1 MGCTM
6 KSRVS
11 KPIYIYRQSDYLQ
24 YTEITYTHVFA
35 DFLLSPRLLITN
47 YKSDEKDTDPVQE
60 ARKVLLE
67 IEEYNLIAEVVQ
79 AQFLVEGEKRDL
91 LFEMTTPLQATIV
104 LEAWNTHAPY
114 GQQNDIPTMTQV
126 TRNFFDPPK
135 VSFSF
140 RQKE

>member
-1 MGCTM
+1 M
-6 KSRVS
+6 
-11 KPIYIYRQSDYLQ
+11 
-24 YTEITYTHVFA
+24 
-35 DFLLSPRLLITN
+35 
-47 YKSDEKDTDPVQE
+47 
-60 ARKVLLE
+60 LLE

-114 GQQNDIPTMTQV
+114 CQQNDIPTMTQV

-140 RQKE
+140 RQMDSI